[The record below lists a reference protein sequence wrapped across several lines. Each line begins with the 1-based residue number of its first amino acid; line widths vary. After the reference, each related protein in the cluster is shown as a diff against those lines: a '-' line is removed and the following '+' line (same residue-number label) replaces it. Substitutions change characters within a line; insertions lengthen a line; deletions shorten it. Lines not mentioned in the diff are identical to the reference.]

1 MYIKFYFHT
10 RSVNACFTVHTDE
23 NLALNKP
30 ASQVNTYMNRVASL
44 AVDGRQDTHSCTN
57 SAVHPWLSVDLGAA
71 YYVSHVTVTNDIG
84 AAVGNYSSILLCS
97 LTKITYTVNGRD
109 CR

>member
-1 MYIKFYFHT
+1 MNAGYTVLGYI
-10 RSVNACFTVHTDE
+10 DE
-23 NLALNKP
+23 NLAFNKP
-30 ASQVNTYMNRVASL
+30 ARQVSTSVNQVASL
-44 AVDGRQDTHSCTN
+44 AVDGRQDTASCTD